1 MIARHMNSRK
11 TARLAAIAL
20 LALALGLAWKFAPAT
35 GSASAGKE
43 PDAAGQATATPKP
56 TTEARAANEPP
67 RTQEPTAPLSRSD
80 TAPETKL
87 SERKETMSI
96 RDLEK
101 HGIVVEAE
109 HVGKN
114 SASGKVRITVQG
126 GAVLEADQAKMSPN
140 GMLVAEG
147 NPTVVHGEQRMSV
160 SGENP
165 AMAIYFDEEKQSVI
179 VRGASADRVTKA
191 PSEDEVTDP
200 DRNGTK

>member
-1 MIARHMNSRK
+1 MIAQPMNSRK

-35 GSASAGKE
+35 GSASTGKE
-43 PDAAGQATATPKP
+43 PDAANHATAEPKRIP
-56 TTEARAANEPP
+56 EEPP
-67 RTQEPTAPLSRSD
+67 HTQEPEPTLKATD
-80 TAPETKL
+80 TPPTKL

-179 VRGASADRVTKA
+179 VRGAGADRVTKP